1 MRTTITLEP
10 DVEILLKKAMRER
23 SLTFKDA
30 VNQAV
35 RAGLVA
41 KPDKI
46 PPFKQRTMHLGV
58 PLVDLTKALALADE
72 LDDIAHGWL
81 PPK

>member
-10 DVEILLKKAMRER
+10 DVEALLKQSMRKR
-23 SLTFKDA
+23 GITFKDA
-30 VNQAV
+30 VNEAV
-35 RAGLVA
+35 RAGLA
-41 KPDKI
+41 KPAEDV
-46 PPFKQRTMHLGV
+46 PPFRQRAFHMGK

>member
-10 DVEILLKKAMRER
+10 DVEALLKKTMRER
-23 SLTFKDA
+23 GITFKDA

-35 RAGLVA
+35 RDGLA
-41 KPDKI
+41 KPAEDV
-46 PPFKQRTMHLGV
+46 PPFKQRAFHLGK

-72 LDDIAHGWL
+72 LYDIDHGWL

>member
-10 DVEILLKKAMRER
+10 DVEALLKKAMRER
-23 SLTFKDA
+23 GLTFKDA

-35 RAGLVA
+35 RAGLT
-41 KPDKI
+41 KPVENV
-46 PPFKQRTMHLGV
+46 PPFKQRTMHLGR

-72 LDDIAHGWL
+72 LYDQDHGYL
-81 PPK
+81 PK

>member
-10 DVEILLKKAMRER
+10 DVEALLRRSMRER
-23 SLTFKDA
+23 GITFKDA

-35 RAGLVA
+35 RAGLTQPA
-41 KPDKI
+41 KDVPT
-46 PPFKQRTMHLGV
+46 FKQRAFHMGA

-72 LDDIAHGWL
+72 LDDVDHGWL
-81 PPK
+81 SRK

>member
-10 DVEILLKKAMRER
+10 DVVALLKQAMREHG
-23 SLTFKDA
+23 LTFKDA

-35 RAGLVA
+35 RDGLTKRPGKV
-41 KPDKI
+41 
-46 PPFKQRTMHLGV
+46 PPFKQRAFHMGA

-81 PPK
+81 PSH

>member
-10 DVEILLKKAMRER
+10 DVEALLKKTMRER
-23 SLTFKDA
+23 GITFKDA

-35 RAGLVA
+35 RDGLGARPEKV
-41 KPDKI
+41 
-46 PPFKQRTMHLGV
+46 PPFKQRTMHLGR

-72 LDDIAHGWL
+72 LYDQDHGYL
-81 PPK
+81 PK

>member
-10 DVEILLKKAMRER
+10 DVEALLKKAMHER
-23 SLTFKDA
+23 GITFKDA

-35 RAGLVA
+35 RAGLT
-41 KPDKI
+41 KPVEDI
-46 PPFKQRTMHLGV
+46 PPFKQRAFHMGK